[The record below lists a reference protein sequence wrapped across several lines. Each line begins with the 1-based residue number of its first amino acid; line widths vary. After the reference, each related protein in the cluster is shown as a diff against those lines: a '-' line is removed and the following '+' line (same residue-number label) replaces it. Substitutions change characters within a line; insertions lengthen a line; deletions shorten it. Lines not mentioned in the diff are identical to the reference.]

1 MKKSFKK
8 LGFVSLAASS
18 VLLGSMN
25 ATDLETYA
33 ALQKPSH
40 VFGNYAKKDSGETH
54 HTTTSTLAPKDS
66 NPSTP
71 QQEQQQAKS
80 TATSDSQEAKTL
92 ETTANTDQT
101 TATTD
106 KAYTTST
113 DSSVK
118 SVAENVESD
127 NTTVQGDEKTLE
139 KAVDQVQAD
148 ATSKDFN
155 ETTFTTDQKAEQAA
169 EQNLQKAENKL
180 KTDEGAL
187 DSALQQQQA
196 KSTATSD
203 SQEAKTL
210 ETTANTDQTTATTD
224 KAYTTSTDSSVKSV
238 AENVESDNT
247 TVQGDEK
254 TLEKAVDQVQADATS
269 KDFNETTFTTDQKAE
284 QAAEQNLQKA
294 ENKLKTDEGALDSA
308 LQQQQ
313 AKNTLIKDTATVKGF
328 NSVSVSAMDTTLS
341 GVKTMY
347 QQTETIS
354 TLLSGNSGLGSVI
367 SNAQGLS
374 SAFSA
379 LESAQNTLKGYLDS
393 SSATIGQLTNG
404 SNAVVGALDQAIAQV
419 DTALADLAA
428 NVADT
433 PKTQA
438 ATLVTADNSTTNST
452 TTDAI
457 NFLSALKNN
466 LTAQKD
472 AFMNVH
478 KNIQTAVAQAQ
489 ATYKPSV
496 MNTNNYGQMYGVDA
510 MAGYKWFFGKTKRF
524 GFRTYGYYSYNH
536 ANLSFVGSQLGIME
550 GASQVNNFTYG
561 VGFDALYNF
570 YESKEGYNTA
580 GLFMGF
586 GLGGDSFIVQGESYL
601 KSQMNICNNTAG
613 CSASMNTSY
622 FQMPVE
628 FGFRS
633 NFSKHSGIEVGFKL
647 PLFTNQFYKERSVD
661 ESVDVFYKRNFSIY
675 FNYMINF

>member
-40 VFGNYAKKDSGETH
+40 VFGNYAKKSNKGSELSSDSLT
-54 HTTTSTLAPKDS
+54 
-66 NPSTP
+66 
-71 QQEQQQAKS
+71 QQQAQN
-80 TATSDSQEAKTL
+80 TAQSDTTQATTL
-92 ETTANTDQT
+92 EN

-106 KAYTTST
+106 SSTAST
-113 DSSVK
+113 DETYIKSTDATVAKAAQSV
-118 SVAENVESD
+118 ETD
-127 NTTVQGDEKTLE
+127 NTAVQNDEKTLE
-139 KAVDQVQAD
+139 NAVAQVKKDAD
-148 ATSKDFN
+148 AKDFD
-155 ETTFTTDQKAEQAA
+155 ETTFTKDQAA
-169 EQNLQKAENKL
+169 EQTAETNSQKAENQLTKDQNALNTAL
-180 KTDEGAL
+180 K
-187 DSALQQQQA
+187 
-196 KSTATSD
+196 
-203 SQEAKTL
+203 
-210 ETTANTDQTTATTD
+210 DQTPSTPPTPPAKKDETSGSGDKDQHTASGTGGTPSSSGGTGGD
-224 KAYTTSTDSSVKSV
+224 KHTASSGSPTPSTPPTPTPSTSGG
-238 AENVESDNT
+238 NT
-247 TVQGDEK
+247 I
-254 TLEKAVDQVQADATS
+254 TS
-269 KDFNETTFTTDQKAE
+269 QLT
-284 QAAEQNLQKA
+284 
-294 ENKLKTDEGALDSA
+294 
-308 LQQQQ
+308 
-313 AKNTLIKDTATVKGF
+313 KDTTMVNNLK
-328 NSVSVSAMDTTLS
+328 SVSVSAMNTTLS
-341 GVKTMY
+341 GVTQLS
-347 QQTETIS
+347 QQTATIS
-354 TLLSGNSGLGSVI
+354 TLLSGNPNLGSVI
-367 SNAQGLS
+367 PNAQGLN

-404 SNAVVGALDQAIAQV
+404 SNAVVGALNKAINQV
-419 DTALADLAA
+419 DMALADL
-428 NVADT
+428 VTADT
-433 PKTQA
+433 QKTQA
-438 ATLVTADNSTTNST
+438 VTLATASATT

-457 NFLSALKNN
+457 NFLNALKNN
-466 LTAQKD
+466 LMAQKD
-472 AFMNVH
+472 AFMSVH

-489 ATYKPSV
+489 ATYTPSV
-496 MNTNNYGQMYGVDA
+496 INTNNYGQMYGVDA

-524 GFRTYGYYSYNH
+524 GFRSYGYYSYNH

-580 GLFMGF
+580 GLFVGF

-601 KSQMNICNNTAG
+601 KSQMRICNDTAG

-633 NFSKHSGIEVGFKL
+633 NFSKHSGIEVGLKL
-647 PLFTNQFYKERSVD
+647 PLFTNQFYKERGVD
-661 ESVDVFYKRNFSIY
+661 GSVDVFYKRNFSIY

>member
-8 LGFVSLAASS
+8 LGFVSLAASG

-40 VFGNYAKKDSGETH
+40 VFGNYAEKDKDSKL
-54 HTTTSTLAPKDS
+54 TSDS
-66 NPSTP
+66 PT
-71 QQEQQQAKS
+71 QQQAQTQAQN
-80 TATSDSQEAKTL
+80 TASSDSKEATTL
-92 ETTANTDQT
+92 ENTASTDNT

-106 KAYTTST
+106 EAYTTST
-113 DSSVK
+113 DTT
-118 SVAENVESD
+118 VADAAKQVETD
-127 NTTVQGDEKTLE
+127 NTAVQNDEKTL
-139 KAVDQVQAD
+139 KTDVAKVQAD
-148 ATSKDFN
+148 ASTKDFD
-155 ETTFTTDQKAEQAA
+155 ETTFKADQQAEQTA
-169 EQNLQKAENKL
+169 ETNLQKAEEQLTN
-180 KTDEGAL
+180 DQNAL
-187 DSALQQQQA
+187 
-196 KSTATSD
+196 
-203 SQEAKTL
+203 
-210 ETTANTDQTTATTD
+210 NTDLQDQTKTPTPPAKKD
-224 KAYTTSTDSSVKSV
+224 ETSGTPSTSGSSVASQLVK
-238 AENVESDNT
+238 DTT
-247 TVQGDEK
+247 TVN
-254 TLEKAVDQVQADATS
+254 S
-269 KDFNETTFTTDQKAE
+269 
-284 QAAEQNLQKA
+284 
-294 ENKLKTDEGALDSA
+294 LK
-308 LQQQQ
+308 
-313 AKNTLIKDTATVKGF
+313 
-328 NSVSVSAMDTTLS
+328 SVSVSGMNTTLS
-341 GVKTMY
+341 GVETMS
-347 QQTETIS
+347 QQSATIGNLLNSS
-354 TLLSGNSGLGSVI
+354 TDLSSVI
-367 SNAQGLS
+367 PNAQGLN

-404 SNAVVGALDQAIAQV
+404 SNAVVGALDKAINQV
-419 DTALADLAA
+419 DMALSDLAT
-428 NVADT
+428 ADT
-433 PKTQA
+433 QKTQA
-438 ATLVTADNSTTNST
+438 VTLATASDSPTT

-457 NFLSALKNN
+457 NFLNALKSN
-466 LTAQKD
+466 LMAQKD

-489 ATYKPSV
+489 ATYTPSV
-496 MNTNNYGQMYGVDA
+496 INTNNYGQMYGVDA

-524 GFRTYGYYSYNH
+524 GFRSYGYYSYNH

-580 GLFMGF
+580 GLFVGF

-601 KSQMNICNNTAG
+601 KSQMRICNNTAG

-647 PLFTNQFYKERSVD
+647 PLFTNQFYKERGVD
-661 ESVDVFYKRNFSIY
+661 GSVDVFYKRNFSIY

>member
-8 LGFVSLAASS
+8 LGFVSLAASG

-40 VFGNYAKKDSGETH
+40 VFDNYAEKDKDSKL
-54 HTTTSTLAPKDS
+54 TSDS
-66 NPSTP
+66 PT
-71 QQEQQQAKS
+71 QQQAQTQAQN
-80 TATSDSQEAKTL
+80 TASSDSKKATTL
-92 ETTANTDQT
+92 ENTASTDNT

-106 KAYTTST
+106 EAYTTST
-113 DSSVK
+113 DTT
-118 SVAENVESD
+118 VADAAKQVETD
-127 NTTVQGDEKTLE
+127 NTAVQNDEKTL
-139 KAVDQVQAD
+139 KTDVAKVQAD
-148 ATSKDFN
+148 ASTKDFD
-155 ETTFTTDQKAEQAA
+155 ETTFKADQQAEQTAA
-169 EQNLQKAENKL
+169 TDLQKAE
-180 KTDEGAL
+180 KTFDT
-187 DSALQQQQA
+187 DQ
-196 KSTATSD
+196 ST
-203 SQEAKTL
+203 L
-210 ETTANTDQTTATTD
+210 NTDLQDQTKTPTPPAKKDETSGSGDKNQHTASSGGTPS
-224 KAYTTSTDSSVKSV
+224 ASGSSVASQL
-238 AENVESDNT
+238 T
-247 TVQGDEK
+247 
-254 TLEKAVDQVQADATS
+254 
-269 KDFNETTFTTDQKAE
+269 
-284 QAAEQNLQKA
+284 
-294 ENKLKTDEGALDSA
+294 
-308 LQQQQ
+308 
-313 AKNTLIKDTATVKGF
+313 KDTTMVNNLK
-328 NSVSVSAMDTTLS
+328 SVSVSGMNTTLS
-341 GVKTMY
+341 GVETMSK
-347 QQTETIS
+347 QTATIS
-354 TLLSGNSGLGSVI
+354 TLLSGNPSLGSVI
-367 SNAQGLS
+367 PNAQGLN

-379 LESAQNTLKGYLDS
+379 LESAQNTLKGYLNS

-404 SNAVVGALDQAIAQV
+404 SNAVVGALDKAINQV
-419 DTALADLAA
+419 DMALADL
-428 NVADT
+428 VTADT
-433 PKTQA
+433 QKTQA
-438 ATLVTADNSTTNST
+438 VTLATASDSSTT

-457 NFLSALKNN
+457 NFLNALKNN

-489 ATYKPSV
+489 ATYTPSV
-496 MNTNNYGQMYGVDA
+496 INTNNYGQMYGVDA

-524 GFRTYGYYSYNH
+524 GFRSYGYYSYNH

-580 GLFMGF
+580 GLFVGF

-601 KSQMNICNNTAG
+601 KSQMHICNNTAG

-647 PLFTNQFYKERSVD
+647 PLFTNQFYKERGVD
-661 ESVDVFYKRNFSIY
+661 GSVDVFYKRNFSIY

>member
-1 MKKSFKK
+1 MKKPFKK
-8 LGFVSLAASS
+8 LGFFSLATSS
-18 VLLGSMN
+18 VLLGSTN

-40 VFGNYAKKDSGETH
+40 VFGNYAEKDKEKEEGSKKEVPTGFTNGSGKSNSG
-54 HTTTSTLAPKDS
+54 STP
-66 NPSTP
+66 TP
-71 QQEQQQAKS
+71 QQQAQN
-80 TATSDSQEAKTL
+80 TASSDSKEATTL
-92 ETTANTDQT
+92 ENTASTDNT

-106 KAYTTST
+106 EAYTTST
-113 DSSVK
+113 DTT
-118 SVAENVESD
+118 VADAAKQVETD
-127 NTTVQGDEKTLE
+127 NTAVQNDEKTL
-139 KAVDQVQAD
+139 KTDVAKVQAD
-148 ATSKDFN
+148 ASTKDFD
-155 ETTFTTDQKAEQAA
+155 ETTFKADQQAEQTAA
-169 EQNLQKAENKL
+169 TDLQKAE
-180 KTDEGAL
+180 KTFDT
-187 DSALQQQQA
+187 DQ
-196 KSTATSD
+196 ST
-203 SQEAKTL
+203 L
-210 ETTANTDQTTATTD
+210 NTDLQDQTKTPTPPAKKD
-224 KAYTTSTDSSVKSV
+224 ETSGTPSASGSSVASQLV
-238 AENVESDNT
+238 
-247 TVQGDEK
+247 
-254 TLEKAVDQVQADATS
+254 
-269 KDFNETTFTTDQKAE
+269 
-284 QAAEQNLQKA
+284 
-294 ENKLKTDEGALDSA
+294 
-308 LQQQQ
+308 
-313 AKNTLIKDTATVKGF
+313 KDTATVNNLK
-328 NSVSVSAMDTTLS
+328 SVSVSGMNTTLS
-341 GVKTMY
+341 GVETMS
-347 QQTETIS
+347 QQSATIGN
-354 TLLSGNSGLGSVI
+354 LLNSSADLSSVI
-367 SNAQGLS
+367 PNAQGLS

-404 SNAVVGALDQAIAQV
+404 SNAVVGALDKAINQV
-419 DTALADLAA
+419 DMALADLAT
-428 NVADT
+428 ADT
-433 PKTQA
+433 QKTQA
-438 ATLVTADNSTTNST
+438 VTLATTGSSTTNST

-466 LTAQKD
+466 LTVQKD

-489 ATYKPSV
+489 ATYTPSV
-496 MNTNNYGQMYGVDA
+496 INTNNYGQMYGVDA

-524 GFRTYGYYSYNH
+524 GFRSYGYYSYNH

-580 GLFMGF
+580 GLFVGF

-601 KSQMNICNNTAG
+601 KSQMHICNNTAG

-647 PLFTNQFYKERSVD
+647 PLFTNQFYKERGVD
-661 ESVDVFYKRNFSIY
+661 GSVDVFYKRNFSIY

>member
-8 LGFVSLAASS
+8 LGFVSLATSS

-40 VFGNYAKKDSGETH
+40 VFGNYVAKTEKEDSKTKDGKDS
-54 HTTTSTLAPKDS
+54 KDGGQVS
-66 NPSTP
+66 
-71 QQEQQQAKS
+71 QQQQAQTTAS
-80 TATSDSQEAKTL
+80 SDSTQANTAENTAT
-92 ETTANTDQT
+92 TDGT

-106 KAYTTST
+106 EAYANST
-113 DSSVK
+113 D
-118 SVAENVESD
+118 
-127 NTTVQGDEKTLE
+127 TTVANAAKQVETDKSAVQTAEKALE
-139 KAVDQVQAD
+139 KAVDQVKAD
-148 ATSKDFN
+148 ASTKDFD
-155 ETTFTTDQKAEQAA
+155 ETTFTKDQTAEQTA
-169 EQNLQKAENKL
+169 EKALETAENKL
-180 KTDEGAL
+180 TQD
-187 DSALQQQQA
+187 QQ
-196 KSTATSD
+196 
-203 SQEAKTL
+203 TL
-210 ETTANTDQTTATTD
+210 ETDLQDQK
-224 KAYTTSTDSSVKSV
+224 KAPTSSTPPTKAEPSSSGNSV
-238 AENVESDNT
+238 ASQLVKDTT
-247 TVQGDEK
+247 TV
-254 TLEKAVDQVQADATS
+254 
-269 KDFNETTFTTDQKAE
+269 N
-284 QAAEQNLQKA
+284 NLK
-294 ENKLKTDEGALDSA
+294 
-308 LQQQQ
+308 
-313 AKNTLIKDTATVKGF
+313 
-328 NSVSVSAMDTTLS
+328 SVSVSSMNTTLS
-341 GVKTMY
+341 GIETMS
-347 QQTETIS
+347 QQSATIGNLLNSS
-354 TLLSGNSGLGSVI
+354 TDLSSVI
-367 SNAQGLS
+367 PNAQGLS
-374 SAFSA
+374 SAFGA

-404 SNAVVGALDQAIAQV
+404 SNAVVGTLDKAINQV
-419 DTALADLAA
+419 DTALADL
-428 NVADT
+428 NTTDT
-433 PKTQA
+433 QKTQA
-438 ATLVTADNSTTNST
+438 VTLATTGSSTNST

-457 NFLSALKNN
+457 NFLNVLKTN
-466 LTAQKD
+466 LMAQKMAQKD

-489 ATYKPSV
+489 ATYTPSV
-496 MNTNNYGQMYGVDA
+496 INTNNYGQMYGVDA

-580 GLFMGF
+580 GLFVGF

-601 KSQMNICNNTAG
+601 KSQMHICNNTAG

-647 PLFTNQFYKERSVD
+647 PLFTNQFYKERGVD
-661 ESVDVFYKRNFSIY
+661 GSVDVFYKRNFSIY

>member
-40 VFGNYAKKDSGETH
+40 VFGNYAEKSNKGSELSSDSLT
-54 HTTTSTLAPKDS
+54 
-66 NPSTP
+66 
-71 QQEQQQAKS
+71 QQQAQN
-80 TATSDSQEAKTL
+80 TASSDSQEATTL
-92 ETTANTDQT
+92 EN

-106 KAYTTST
+106 SQTATTDQTYTKST
-113 DSSVK
+113 DTT
-118 SVAENVESD
+118 VADAAKQVETD
-127 NTTVQGDEKTLE
+127 NTAVQSADTALQNAVTQVENDA
-139 KAVDQVQAD
+139 KA
-148 ATSKDFN
+148 KDFD
-155 ETTFTTDQKAEQAA
+155 ETTFQADQQAEQTA
-169 EQNLQKAENKL
+169 ETNLQKAENQL
-180 KTDEGAL
+180 TNDQ
-187 DSALQQQQA
+187 SALN
-196 KSTATSD
+196 TAL
-203 SQEAKTL
+203 K
-210 ETTANTDQTTATTD
+210 DQTPSTPPTPPAKKDETSGGTGGEHHTA
-224 KAYTTSTDSSVKSV
+224 SSGSPPDSSTPPTKEAPPASGGTSGSSV
-238 AENVESDNT
+238 ASQLT
-247 TVQGDEK
+247 
-254 TLEKAVDQVQADATS
+254 
-269 KDFNETTFTTDQKAE
+269 
-284 QAAEQNLQKA
+284 
-294 ENKLKTDEGALDSA
+294 
-308 LQQQQ
+308 
-313 AKNTLIKDTATVKGF
+313 KDTTMVNGLSK
-328 NSVSVSAMDTTLS
+328 VSVDSMNTTLS
-341 GVKTMY
+341 GVTQLS
-347 QQTETIS
+347 QQTATIS
-354 TLLSGNSGLGSVI
+354 NLLSGSPNLGNVI
-367 SNAQGLS
+367 PNAQGLS
-374 SAFSA
+374 NAFSA

-404 SNAVVGALDQAIAQV
+404 SNAVVGALDKAINQV
-419 DTALADLAA
+419 DMALADLST
-428 NVADT
+428 ADVQ
-433 PKTQA
+433 KTQA
-438 ATLVTADNSTTNST
+438 VALVAASDSATT

-457 NFLSALKNN
+457 NFLNALKTN

-472 AFMNVH
+472 AFMSVH

-489 ATYKPSV
+489 ATYTPSV
-496 MNTNNYGQMYGVDA
+496 INTNNYGQMYGVDA

-524 GFRTYGYYSYNH
+524 GFRSYGYYSYNH

-580 GLFMGF
+580 GLFLGF

-601 KSQMNICNNTAG
+601 KSQMRICNDTAG

-633 NFSKHSGIEVGFKL
+633 NFSKHSGIEVGLKL
-647 PLFTNQFYKERSVD
+647 PLFTNQFYKERGVD
-661 ESVDVFYKRNFSIY
+661 GSVDVFYKRNFSIY

>member
-8 LGFVSLAASS
+8 LGFVSLAASG

-25 ATDLETYA
+25 ATDLQTYA

-40 VFGNYAKKDSGETH
+40 VFGNYAEKDKEDSKS
-54 HTTTSTLAPKDS
+54 TSDS
-66 NPSTP
+66 PT
-71 QQEQQQAKS
+71 QQQAQ
-80 TATSDSQEAKTL
+80 TQA
-92 ETTANTDQT
+92 QT
-101 TATTD
+101 TASSGGTPSLTTPPAKKD
-106 KAYTTST
+106 ETTGGTSG
-113 DSSVK
+113 SSV
-118 SVAENVESD
+118 A
-127 NTTVQGDEKTLE
+127 
-139 KAVDQVQAD
+139 
-148 ATSKDFN
+148 
-155 ETTFTTDQKAEQAA
+155 
-169 EQNLQKAENKL
+169 
-180 KTDEGAL
+180 
-187 DSALQQQQA
+187 
-196 KSTATSD
+196 
-203 SQEAKTL
+203 SQLT
-210 ETTANTDQTTATTD
+210 
-224 KAYTTSTDSSVKSV
+224 
-238 AENVESDNT
+238 
-247 TVQGDEK
+247 
-254 TLEKAVDQVQADATS
+254 
-269 KDFNETTFTTDQKAE
+269 
-284 QAAEQNLQKA
+284 
-294 ENKLKTDEGALDSA
+294 
-308 LQQQQ
+308 
-313 AKNTLIKDTATVKGF
+313 KDTTMVNNFK
-328 NSVSVSAMDTTLS
+328 SVSVSGMNTTLS
-341 GVKTMY
+341 GVETMS
-347 QQTETIS
+347 QQTAMIS
-354 TLLSGNSGLGSVI
+354 NLLSGNPNLGSVI
-367 SNAQGLS
+367 PNAQGLN

-404 SNAVVGALDQAIAQV
+404 SNAVVGALDKAINQV
-419 DTALADLAA
+419 DMALADL
-428 NVADT
+428 VTADDT
-433 PKTQA
+433 QKTQA
-438 ATLVTADNSTTNST
+438 VVLAAASDSATT

-457 NFLSALKNN
+457 NFLNALKTN

-489 ATYKPSV
+489 ATYTPSV
-496 MNTNNYGQMYGVDA
+496 INTNNYGQMYGVDA

-524 GFRTYGYYSYNH
+524 GFRSYGYYSYNH

-580 GLFMGF
+580 GLFVGF

-601 KSQMNICNNTAG
+601 KSQMQICNNTAG

-647 PLFTNQFYKERSVD
+647 PLFTNQFYKERGVD
-661 ESVDVFYKRNFSIY
+661 GSVDVFYKRNFSIY

>member
-8 LGFVSLAASS
+8 LGFVSLAASG

-25 ATDLETYA
+25 ATDLQTYA

-40 VFGNYAKKDSGETH
+40 VFGNYAGKEKDSKL
-54 HTTTSTLAPKDS
+54 TSDS
-66 NPSTP
+66 PT
-71 QQEQQQAKS
+71 QQQAQTQAQN
-80 TATSDSQEAKTL
+80 TASSDSKEATTL
-92 ETTANTDQT
+92 EN

-106 KAYTTST
+106 NTTAAADKAYESST
-113 DSSVK
+113 YDSTVSGAAQK
-118 SVAENVESD
+118 VETD
-127 NTTVQGDEKTLE
+127 NTAVQNDEKTL
-139 KAVDQVQAD
+139 KTDVAKVQAD
-148 ATSKDFN
+148 ASAKDFD
-155 ETTFTTDQKAEQAA
+155 ETTFKADQAA
-169 EQNLQKAENKL
+169 EQTAETNLQKAEEQLTN
-180 KTDEGAL
+180 DQNAL
-187 DSALQQQQA
+187 
-196 KSTATSD
+196 
-203 SQEAKTL
+203 
-210 ETTANTDQTTATTD
+210 NTDLQDQTKTPTPSTPPTKEEPKHTASSGTPAPLTPPAKKD
-224 KAYTTSTDSSVKSV
+224 ETSGTPSASGSSVASQL
-238 AENVESDNT
+238 T
-247 TVQGDEK
+247 
-254 TLEKAVDQVQADATS
+254 
-269 KDFNETTFTTDQKAE
+269 
-284 QAAEQNLQKA
+284 
-294 ENKLKTDEGALDSA
+294 
-308 LQQQQ
+308 
-313 AKNTLIKDTATVKGF
+313 KDTTMVNNLK
-328 NSVSVSAMDTTLS
+328 SVSVSGMNTTLS
-341 GVKTMY
+341 GVETMSK
-347 QQTETIS
+347 QTATIS
-354 TLLSGNSGLGSVI
+354 NLLSGNPNLGSVI
-367 SNAQGLS
+367 PNAQGLN

-379 LESAQNTLKGYLDS
+379 LESAQNTLKGYLNS

-404 SNAVVGALDQAIAQV
+404 SNAVVGALDKAINQV
-419 DTALADLAA
+419 DMALSDLSA
-428 NVADT
+428 ADT
-433 PKTQA
+433 QKTQA
-438 ATLVTADNSTTNST
+438 VTLAAASDSATT

-457 NFLSALKNN
+457 NFLNALKNN

-489 ATYKPSV
+489 ATYTPSV
-496 MNTNNYGQMYGVDA
+496 INTNNYGQMYGVDT

-524 GFRTYGYYSYNH
+524 GFRSYGYYSYNH

-580 GLFMGF
+580 GLFLGF

-601 KSQMNICNNTAG
+601 KSQMHICNNTAG

-647 PLFTNQFYKERSVD
+647 PLFTNQFYKERGVD
-661 ESVDVFYKRNFSIY
+661 GSVDVFYKRNFSIY

>member
-8 LGFVSLAASS
+8 LGFFSLATSI

-25 ATDLETYA
+25 AADLETYA

-40 VFGNYAKKDSGETH
+40 VFDNYAEKDKDSKL
-54 HTTTSTLAPKDS
+54 TSDS
-66 NPSTP
+66 PT
-71 QQEQQQAKS
+71 QQQAQTQAQN
-80 TATSDSQEAKTL
+80 TASSDSKEATTL
-92 ETTANTDQT
+92 ENTASTDNT

-106 KAYTTST
+106 EAYTTST
-113 DSSVK
+113 DTT
-118 SVAENVESD
+118 VADAAKQVETD
-127 NTTVQGDEKTLE
+127 NTAVQNDEKTL
-139 KAVDQVQAD
+139 KTDVAKVQAD
-148 ATSKDFN
+148 ASTKDFD
-155 ETTFTTDQKAEQAA
+155 ETTFKADQQAEQTAA
-169 EQNLQKAENKL
+169 TDLQKAEEQLTNDQNAL
-180 KTDEGAL
+180 NTDLQDQTKTPTPP
-187 DSALQQQQA
+187 A
-196 KSTATSD
+196 KKD
-203 SQEAKTL
+203 
-210 ETTANTDQTTATTD
+210 ETTGTPSA
-224 KAYTTSTDSSVKSV
+224 SGSSVASQL
-238 AENVESDNT
+238 T
-247 TVQGDEK
+247 
-254 TLEKAVDQVQADATS
+254 
-269 KDFNETTFTTDQKAE
+269 
-284 QAAEQNLQKA
+284 
-294 ENKLKTDEGALDSA
+294 
-308 LQQQQ
+308 
-313 AKNTLIKDTATVKGF
+313 KDTTMVNNLK
-328 NSVSVSAMDTTLS
+328 SVSVSGMNTTLN
-341 GVKTMY
+341 GVETMS
-347 QQTETIS
+347 QQTATIS
-354 TLLSGNSGLGSVI
+354 NLLSGNPNLGSVI

-379 LESAQNTLKGYLDS
+379 LESTQNTLKGYLDS

-404 SNAVVGALDQAIAQV
+404 SNAVVGALDKAINQV
-419 DTALADLAA
+419 DMALADLSA
-428 NVADT
+428 ADT
-433 PKTQA
+433 QKTQA
-438 ATLVTADNSTTNST
+438 VTLATTGSSTTNST

-457 NFLSALKNN
+457 NFLNALKSN
-466 LTAQKD
+466 LMAQKD

-489 ATYKPSV
+489 ATYTPSV
-496 MNTNNYGQMYGVDA
+496 INTNNYGQMYGVDA

-524 GFRTYGYYSYNH
+524 GFRSYGYYSYNH

-580 GLFMGF
+580 GLFVGF

-601 KSQMNICNNTAG
+601 KSQMQICNNTAG

-647 PLFTNQFYKERSVD
+647 PLFTNQFYKERGVD
-661 ESVDVFYKRNFSIY
+661 GSVDVFYKRNFSIY

>member
-8 LGFVSLAASS
+8 LGFFSLATSS

-40 VFGNYAKKDSGETH
+40 VFGNYAEKDKEKEEGSKKEDNKSQALVSSTQGSNKGKSNSG
-54 HTTTSTLAPKDS
+54 STP
-66 NPSTP
+66 TP
-71 QQEQQQAKS
+71 QQQAQT
-80 TATSDSQEAKTL
+80 TATSDKTEATTL
-92 ETTANTDQT
+92 EN

-106 KAYTTST
+106 NTTAATDKAYESST
-113 DSSVK
+113 YDSTVSGAAK
-118 SVAENVESD
+118 QVETD
-127 NTTVQGDEKTLE
+127 NTAVQNDEQALKTDVA
-139 KAVDQVQAD
+139 KVQAD
-148 ATSKDFN
+148 ASAKDFD
-155 ETTFTTDQKAEQAA
+155 ETTFKADQQAEQTA
-169 EQNLQKAENKL
+169 EK
-180 KTDEGAL
+180 
-187 DSALQQQQA
+187 ALQQAEGQLTQDQDA
-196 KSTATSD
+196 LNKAL
-203 SQEAKTL
+203 Q
-210 ETTANTDQTTATTD
+210 DQTKTPTPSTPPTKEEPKHTA
-224 KAYTTSTDSSVKSV
+224 STPTPSASGV
-238 AENVESDNT
+238 ASQLT
-247 TVQGDEK
+247 
-254 TLEKAVDQVQADATS
+254 
-269 KDFNETTFTTDQKAE
+269 
-284 QAAEQNLQKA
+284 
-294 ENKLKTDEGALDSA
+294 
-308 LQQQQ
+308 
-313 AKNTLIKDTATVKGF
+313 KDTTMVNNLK
-328 NSVSVSAMDTTLS
+328 SVSVSGMNTTLS
-341 GVKTMY
+341 GVETMS
-347 QQTETIS
+347 QQTATIS
-354 TLLSGNSGLGSVI
+354 ALLSGNPSLGSVI
-367 SNAQGLS
+367 PNAQGLN

-379 LESAQNTLKGYLDS
+379 LESAQNTLKGYLNS

-404 SNAVVGALDQAIAQV
+404 SNAVVGALDKAINQV
-419 DTALADLAA
+419 DMALADL
-428 NVADT
+428 VTADT
-433 PKTQA
+433 QKTQA
-438 ATLVTADNSTTNST
+438 VVLAAASDSATT

-457 NFLSALKNN
+457 NFLNALKSN
-466 LTAQKD
+466 LMAQKD

-489 ATYKPSV
+489 ATYTPSV
-496 MNTNNYGQMYGVDA
+496 INTNNYGQMYGVDA

-524 GFRTYGYYSYNH
+524 GFRSYGYYSYNH

-580 GLFMGF
+580 GLFLGF

-601 KSQMNICNNTAG
+601 KSQMHICNNTAG

-647 PLFTNQFYKERSVD
+647 PLFTNQFYKERGVD
-661 ESVDVFYKRNFSIY
+661 GSVDVFYKRNFSIY

>member
-8 LGFVSLAASS
+8 LGFFSLASSS

-40 VFGNYAKKDSGETH
+40 VFGNYAEKDKEKEEGSKKEVPTGFTNGSGKSNSG
-54 HTTTSTLAPKDS
+54 STP
-66 NPSTP
+66 TP
-71 QQEQQQAKS
+71 QQQAQT
-80 TATSDSQEAKTL
+80 TATSDKTEATTL
-92 ETTANTDQT
+92 EN

-106 KAYTTST
+106 NTTAAADKAYESST
-113 DSSVK
+113 YDSTVSGAAK
-118 SVAENVESD
+118 KVETD
-127 NTTVQGDEKTLE
+127 NTAVQNDETALE
-139 KAVDQVQAD
+139 NAVAQVKKDAD
-148 ATSKDFN
+148 AKDFD
-155 ETTFTTDQKAEQAA
+155 ETTFKADQATEQTAETTLKNDENQLTKDQ
-169 EQNLQKAENKL
+169 
-180 KTDEGAL
+180 
-187 DSALQQQQA
+187 S
-196 KSTATSD
+196 
-203 SQEAKTL
+203 TL
-210 ETTANTDQTTATTD
+210 ETVLKDQTPSTPSTPPAKKD
-224 KAYTTSTDSSVKSV
+224 ETSGGTSGNTVASQLVK
-238 AENVESDNT
+238 DTT
-247 TVQGDEK
+247 TVNNFK
-254 TLEKAVDQVQADATS
+254 
-269 KDFNETTFTTDQKAE
+269 
-284 QAAEQNLQKA
+284 
-294 ENKLKTDEGALDSA
+294 
-308 LQQQQ
+308 
-313 AKNTLIKDTATVKGF
+313 
-328 NSVSVSAMDTTLS
+328 SVSVSGMNTTLS
-341 GVKTMY
+341 GVETMS
-347 QQTETIS
+347 QQSATIS
-354 TLLSGNSGLGSVI
+354 ALLSGNPSLGSVI
-367 SNAQGLS
+367 PNAQGLN

-379 LESAQNTLKGYLDS
+379 LESVQNTLKGYLNS

-404 SNAVVGALDQAIAQV
+404 SNAVVGALDKAINQV
-419 DTALADLAA
+419 DMALADLSAT
-428 NVADT
+428 DT
-433 PKTQA
+433 QKTQTVTLA
-438 ATLVTADNSTTNST
+438 VASDSATT

-457 NFLSALKNN
+457 NFLNALKTN

-489 ATYKPSV
+489 ATYTPSV
-496 MNTNNYGQMYGVDA
+496 INTNNYGQMYGVDA

-524 GFRTYGYYSYNH
+524 GFRSYGYYSYNH

-580 GLFMGF
+580 GLFVGF

-601 KSQMNICNNTAG
+601 KSQMQICNNTAG

-647 PLFTNQFYKERSVD
+647 PLFTNQFYKERGVD
-661 ESVDVFYKRNFSIY
+661 GSVDVFYKRNFSIY

>member
-8 LGFVSLAASS
+8 LGFFSLATSS

-40 VFGNYAKKDSGETH
+40 VFGNYAEKDKDSKL
-54 HTTTSTLAPKDS
+54 TSDS
-66 NPSTP
+66 PT
-71 QQEQQQAKS
+71 QQQAQTQAQNTAS
-80 TATSDSQEAKTL
+80 TD
-92 ETTANTDQT
+92 NT

-106 KAYTTST
+106 EAYTTST
-113 DSSVK
+113 DTT
-118 SVAENVESD
+118 VAGAAQQVETD
-127 NTTVQGDEKTLE
+127 NTAVQSTEQTLKTDVA
-139 KAVDQVQAD
+139 KVQAD
-148 ATSKDFN
+148 ASTKDFD
-155 ETTFTTDQKAEQAA
+155 ETTFKADQAA
-169 EQNLQKAENKL
+169 EQTAEK
-180 KTDEGAL
+180 
-187 DSALQQQQA
+187 ALQQA
-196 KSTATSD
+196 ESK
-203 SQEAKTL
+203 L
-210 ETTANTDQTTATTD
+210 NTDQQTL
-224 KAYTTSTDSSVKSV
+224 
-238 AENVESDNT
+238 NT
-247 TVQGDEK
+247 
-254 TLEKAVDQVQADATS
+254 
-269 KDFNETTFTTDQKAE
+269 
-284 QAAEQNLQKA
+284 
-294 ENKLKTDEGALDSA
+294 A
-308 LQQQQ
+308 LQDQTKTPTPSTPPTKEEPKHTASSGTPAPLTPP
-313 AKNTLIKDTATVKGF
+313 AKKDETSGGTSGNTVASQLTKDTTMVNNLK
-328 NSVSVSAMDTTLS
+328 SVSVSGMNTTLS
-341 GVKTMY
+341 GVETMSK
-347 QQTETIS
+347 QTATIS
-354 TLLSGNSGLGSVI
+354 ALLSGSLNLGSVI
-367 SNAQGLS
+367 SNAQGLN

-404 SNAVVGALDQAIAQV
+404 SNAVVGALDKAINQV
-419 DTALADLAA
+419 DMALADLAT
-428 NVADT
+428 ADT
-433 PKTQA
+433 QKTQA
-438 ATLVTADNSTTNST
+438 VTLATASATT

-457 NFLSALKNN
+457 NFLNALKNN

-472 AFMNVH
+472 AFMSVH

-489 ATYKPSV
+489 ATYTPSV
-496 MNTNNYGQMYGVDA
+496 INTNNYGQMYGVDA

-524 GFRTYGYYSYNH
+524 GFRSYGYYSYNH

-580 GLFMGF
+580 GLFLGF

-601 KSQMNICNNTAG
+601 KSQMRICNNTAG

-633 NFSKHSGIEVGFKL
+633 NFSKHSGIEVGLKL
-647 PLFTNQFYKERSVD
+647 PLFTNQFYKERGVD
-661 ESVDVFYKRNFSIY
+661 GSVDVFYKRNFSIY